1 MCVCVLNVPLPASLL
16 AQADSQN
23 FLLACHTERGKQLQ
37 EKIDKKEVEHREGM
51 LFDALWEVR
60 RGAARVHR
68 TKNKTAAPRSHAAA
82 MARRVSRDARLSAT
96 QCGAGAGCSA
106 AVKADHAACGALVAR
121 AQEERR
127 PAGSGR

>member
-1 MCVCVLNVPLPASLL
+1 MFPSPASLL

-60 RGAARVHR
+60 RGAARACTERR
-68 TKNKTAAPRSHAAA
+68 TRQPPRAHMPPRWHAA
-82 MARRVSRDARLSAT
+82 SREMRAFRPH
-96 QCGAGAGCSA
+96 SA
-106 AVKADHAACGALVAR
+106 ALALVAV
-121 AQEERR
+121 
-127 PAGSGR
+127 PL